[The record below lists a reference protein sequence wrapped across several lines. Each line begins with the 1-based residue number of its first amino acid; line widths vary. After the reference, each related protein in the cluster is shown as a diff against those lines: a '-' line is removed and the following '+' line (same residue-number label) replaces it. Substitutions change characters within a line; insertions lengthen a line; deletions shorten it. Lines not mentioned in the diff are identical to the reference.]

1 MTLTTEQLCHRLG
14 ALPTPNIGDA
24 MERLGVLDARIKPV
38 WPGGRM
44 AGPAFT
50 VWTRAGDNAYLHR
63 ALAEAAPGDV
73 IVVNGQGDESRALMG
88 DLIGAR
94 ARNAGIAGFVIDG
107 AVRDAA
113 GLQHLGMPVFA
124 RTTSP
129 AGPYKHGPGTL
140 ACAVAVGGVAV
151 LPGDIMVGDDD
162 GAVVVPRARAEEI
175 LLAAEAVQQDE
186 AGRMK
191 AILEEAAALEVA
203 NQKEDACVAP

>member
-1 MTLTTEQLCHRLG
+1 MSLTTEQLSQRLA

-24 MERLGVLDARIKPV
+24 MERLGVLDSAIKSV
-38 WPGGRM
+38 WPGGRL

-50 VWTRAGDNAYLHR
+50 VWTRAGDNAYIHR

-113 GLQHLGMPVFA
+113 GLEQVGMPVFA
-124 RTTSP
+124 RATSP
-129 AGPYKHGPGTL
+129 AGPYKNGPGAL
-140 ACAVAVGGVAV
+140 GCAVAVGGVAV
-151 LPGDIMVGDDD
+151 LPGDIVVGDDD
-162 GAVVVPRARAEEI
+162 GAVVVPSARAEEI

-186 AGRMK
+186 AERMR
-191 AILEEAAALEVA
+191 AILAAANDAEEVA
-203 NQKEDACVAP
+203 ACAAR

>member
-1 MTLTTEQLCHRLG
+1 MTLSAQQLCHRFG

-24 MERLGVLDARIKPV
+24 MERLGILDSSIKPV
-38 WPGGRM
+38 WPGARL

-73 IVVNGQGDESRALMG
+73 LVVNGQGDESRALMG

-113 GLQHLGMPVFA
+113 GLERLGMPVFA
-124 RTTSP
+124 RSISP
-129 AGPYKHGPGTL
+129 AGPYKNGPGIL
-140 ACAVAVGGVAV
+140 AGPVAVGGVAV
-151 LPGDIMVGDDD
+151 LPGDIILGDGD

-175 LLAAEAVQQDE
+175 LLAAEAVYQDE
-186 AGRMK
+186 AERMRK
-191 AILEEAAALEVA
+191 ILSEFSGTETLE
-203 NQKEDACVAP
+203 QKEDVCVAP